1 MTAKSAAEP
10 AGERRRLLRPML
22 LTFVPMASL
31 ALLSGVLS
39 QPGRYDFRVARVQY
53 EGGDWDEGPTTL
65 PNLLREIRLRTSA
78 RPDPREYVVRLDSP
92 QIYDYALLF
101 LTGHEDIRLSRRE
114 IANLRDYLLAG
125 GFLYADD
132 DFGLDKALRREI
144 RRLFPD
150 RPLQEIP
157 LAHPLYSIF
166 YRFPRGLP
174 KIHEH
179 YEGAPR
185 GYAILDGDRV
195 MLYYTYNTNISDGW
209 ESPWVHGDPPAIREQ
224 ALRMG
229 VNIVLY
235 SLSY

>member
-1 MTAKSAAEP
+1 MRRSRPSASLCARG
-10 AGERRRLLRPML
+10 AFLLAALAPL
-22 LTFVPMASL
+22 AL
-31 ALLSGVLS
+31 ALLQAALS

-65 PNLLREIRLRTSA
+65 PNLLREVRQRTGA

-92 QIYDYALLF
+92 QIFDYAFLF
-101 LTGHEDIRLSRRE
+101 LTGHEDIRFSPRE

-132 DFGLDKALRREI
+132 DFGLDTALRRQI

-150 RPLQEIP
+150 RPLKELP
-157 LAHPLYSIF
+157 LTHPIYTIF

-185 GYAILDGDRV
+185 GYGVLDGDRL

-209 ESPWVHGDPPAIREQ
+209 ESPWVHGDPPETREQ

-235 SLSY
+235 SLAY